1 MALIEKLKFDVSLYE
16 GLQNLECFGKK
27 VGENWPVVYI
37 INDNKE
43 AYVGETHHASVRMK
57 QHMENPERK
66 KLTEIRLI
74 SGEDFNK
81 SVILDLES
89 FLIKHMGADGKYKLQ
104 NGNNG
109 LQDHDYF
116 NRLKYEGDF
125 QIIWNA
131 LKEEKIVDHTIE
143 EIENSNLY
151 KYSPYKSLGNDQRK
165 AEADILEAF
174 EQYAKNENGVSIIVR
189 GGAGTGKTILAIYL
203 MKLFADINKENAA
216 EPAEDV
222 YIDENLES
230 IFAADRLSGISK
242 IGIVF
247 PQATLKASVKD
258 VFDHMSSLSK
268 KMVLGTSD
276 VVDDYIK
283 TGKKFDLL
291 IADEAHRLKCRNKGH
306 LSSYPKFDSCNKSL
320 GLDHDYGTELDWIM
334 KCSRNQIIF
343 RDELQTIRPCDIDAD
358 DFRDIIKKYS
368 GVSMELALETQWRC
382 EGGNDYISY
391 LKSILAC
398 KPELEK
404 CTFDNYD
411 FKLYSDVDKMIND
424 IKKLDS
430 QIGLCRNAA
439 GYAWKWKS
447 KNKKDKSIYDI
458 EIQGHKYRW
467 NSTYE
472 NWIASENSINEIGC
486 IHTLQGYDLNYV
498 GLIVGEDIKFDP
510 MTKKIYADKDCYFD
524 QQGKSGVA
532 NDLGAL
538 KEYLT
543 NIYLTLM
550 TRGIKGTYLYICN
563 DELREYFKNYVD
575 VVD

>member
-37 INDNKE
+37 INDNEE

-116 NRLKYEGDF
+116 NRTKYEGDF
-125 QIIWNA
+125 RTIWDA
-131 LKEEKIVDHTIE
+131 LKNEKIVEHTIE

-151 KYSPYKSLGNDQRK
+151 KYSPYKSLGNDQLK
-165 AEADILEAF
+165 AETDILEAF

-203 MKLFADINKENAA
+203 MKLFADINR
-216 EPAEDV
+216 D
-222 YIDENLES
+222 IDKNEYLDTPEGV
-230 IFAADRLSGISK
+230 IAADSISGISK

-276 VVDDYIK
+276 VVDDYIR
-283 TGKKFDLL
+283 TGEKFDLL
-291 IADEAHRLKCRNKGH
+291 IVDEAHRLKCRNKGH
-306 LSSYPKFDSCNKSL
+306 LSSYPKFDSCNERL

-391 LKSILAC
+391 LKNILAC
-398 KPELEK
+398 NPELVK

-411 FKLYSDVDKMIND
+411 FKLYNDVDKMIND

-498 GLIVGEDIKFDP
+498 GLIIGEDIKFDP